1 MFQLELGCLW
11 VSMHIESNDQER
23 NKLLLTY
30 SDTQERA
37 SINDPIGIP
46 DLVPEIDIYEP
57 EISASIQSQDKTYR
71 KGLRFYKD
79 LVLIHIIGYPGIQ
92 SIKSSKLV
100 RCFSLVQLRIAAKR
114 YLKRT
119 GVKQTRR
126 KTNKRKA
133 SQKSPQNEK
142 CSRPKEEAVND
153 KPAI

>member
-1 MFQLELGCLW
+1 
-11 VSMHIESNDQER
+11 MHIESDDQER

-79 LVLIHIIGYPGIQ
+79 LVLIHFE
-92 SIKSSKLV
+92 IK
-100 RCFSLVQLRIAAKR
+100 
-114 YLKRT
+114 
-119 GVKQTRR
+119 
-126 KTNKRKA
+126 
-133 SQKSPQNEK
+133 
-142 CSRPKEEAVND
+142 
-153 KPAI
+153 AI